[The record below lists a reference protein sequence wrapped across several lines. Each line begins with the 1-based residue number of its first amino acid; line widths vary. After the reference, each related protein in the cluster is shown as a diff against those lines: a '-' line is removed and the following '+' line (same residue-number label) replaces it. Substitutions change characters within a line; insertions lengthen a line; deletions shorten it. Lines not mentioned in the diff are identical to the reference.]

1 MKAHMAH
8 VFPLE
13 ILFTAPRCFFVAED
27 RNHVPSVG
35 VTQLHCMQFPLMT
48 PRAQPGPARGF
59 CRFFAATAL
68 MRAVFAFAAALA
80 FAGAGIVRAAPV
92 VVADTDDTG
101 TATDT
106 GGADAA
112 VAEATQQ
119 MAVPILNPLADKKKS
134 GEPIFIM
141 EAFTVSGK
149 DEDDE
154 RDPTG
159 MGGPDAEMT
168 EAPFSNDLLAG
179 DVPYE
184 NEVDVAIDTELQLA
198 AASTTN
204 PADVATTINR
214 ANLIG
219 FPTPILRNGFTQ
231 TGVPEVLNA
240 GHTEIWQGPFTPVTG
255 RAAPG
260 GIRNLVTNR
269 PGRGQLRLYF
279 YGNDTGYTQARLNHT
294 SELIGKKLWQRVAI
308 DHRLSDSPVE
318 YAYYRI
324 TDLSGGLT
332 WRINRR
338 HSVMLNVDHRRYD
351 ANTSAGIPHY
361 RNTITTLNDPHLSK
375 EENEAINIE
384 RKRIIAPYLPLAT
397 FNSYGPDA
405 LTRKRISSASLQ
417 YEGSPSRRLALRG
430 NLQAWQRDLWQDRFA
445 VGQYLLDTGLYSGT
459 REPLRIEQPMDVL
472 TATAEA
478 TYRLALKHS
487 DHKIT
492 FRLEHI
498 RTRYTRI
505 DHYLDNTDKDADG
518 LTALTRFTHRPGLT
532 HTYTSPSPTLDNPDR
547 TGTTTAYGSFDP
559 YDPDYYFPTYNED
572 QYRDR
577 RIDRDETTAI
587 SSAALGERLALWRGK
602 LVATAGMRFD
612 HVELSVDNHPTP
624 GTNRVTSYSDDV
636 RDEFTWLA
644 GANYQ
649 VLPRRLLL
657 FANTSTAF
665 EPCTRVDGRTGE
677 IQGNETTLGYE
688 LGLRGMLLKR
698 IGVTALFFQ
707 YQNKNI
713 ARGNPLYNDPDF
725 DKDQTQP
732 QLVSAGKE
740 RFTGGTLSVRG
751 VLGYGFEIN
760 LRAAYTDA
768 VTLASPDRTEQI
780 GKEIARLPPANFA
793 LSTTYRAPAA
803 GKFKGC
809 YAVLTI
815 TAVSDYIAY
824 YEDKTRSYLDYP
836 ANTQFSLG
844 LGRSWTVGKPARG
857 KRLLRHSFYLGISNL
872 LNRDQFNRFAR
883 LAQGRRAGMSYS
895 LIY

>member
-1 MKAHMAH
+1 MPAAA
-8 VFPLE
+8 LAS
-13 ILFTAPRCFFVAED
+13 APAL
-27 RNHVPSVG
+27 
-35 VTQLHCMQFPLMT
+35 TL
-48 PRAQPGPARGF
+48 APARAPA
-59 CRFFAATAL
+59 AATLAL
-68 MRAVFAFAAALA
+68 AAALA
-80 FAGAGIVRAAPV
+80 FVLALAAATLRAGPA
-92 VVADTDDTG
+92 VVADTEGTG

-106 GGADAA
+106 AGADAA

-119 MAVPILNPLADKKKS
+119 MAAGILNPLEEKKKS
-134 GEPIFIM
+134 GEPFFVM

-149 DEDDE
+149 DESE
-154 RDPTG
+154 EHDPTG

-168 EAPFSNDLLAG
+168 EAPFSNELLAG

-184 NEVDVAIDTELQLA
+184 NEVDVAVNTELQLA

-279 YGNDTGYTQARLNHT
+279 YGNDTGYTQARADYT
-294 SELIGKKLWQRVAI
+294 SELIRKKVWQRVAI
-308 DHRLSDSPVE
+308 DHRISESPVE
-318 YAYYRI
+318 FAYYRI
-324 TDLSGGLT
+324 TDISGGLT
-332 WRINRR
+332 WRVNRK
-338 HSVMLNVDHRRYD
+338 HSIMLNIDHRRYD

-361 RNTITTLNDPHLSK
+361 RNTVTNITDPALSK
-375 EENEAINIE
+375 EENDALNIE
-384 RKRIIAPYLPLAT
+384 RKKIIGPYLPLAT

-405 LTRKRISSASLQ
+405 LTYKRISSASLQ
-417 YEGSPSRRLALRG
+417 YEGSASRRISLRG
-430 NLQAWQRDLWQDRFA
+430 NLQAWHRDLWQDRFA
-445 VGQYLLDTGLYSGT
+445 VGQYVLDTGRFYGT
-459 REPLRIEQPMDVL
+459 REPLRIEQPMDVF
-472 TATAEA
+472 TGTAEI
-478 TYRLALKHS
+478 TCRLALKKS

-492 FRLEHI
+492 FRVEHI
-498 RTRYTRI
+498 QTLYSRADR
-505 DHYLDNTDKDADG
+505 YLDNTVKGADG
-518 LTALTRFTHRPGLT
+518 LTALTRYTHRPGLT
-532 HTYTSPSPTLDNPDR
+532 YNYTNPA
-547 TGTTTAYGSFDP
+547 TGRPATTYGSFDP
-559 YDPDYYFPTYNED
+559 YNPDYYFPAYSED
-572 QYRDR
+572 IYTDR
-577 RIDRDETTAI
+577 RTDRDETTSI
-587 SSAALGERLALWRGK
+587 TSAALGERLALWRGK

-612 HVELSVDNHPTP
+612 HVELSVDSHPTP
-624 GTNRVTSYSDDV
+624 GANRIIAYSEDT
-636 RDEFTWLA
+636 RDELTWLA

-649 VLPRRLLL
+649 ILPRRLLL

-665 EPCTRVDGRTGE
+665 EPCTRVDARTGE

-713 ARGNPLYNDPDF
+713 ARGNPLYNDPELDA
-725 DKDQTQP
+725 DKTQP
-732 QLVSAGKE
+732 QLVAAGKE

-751 VLGYGFEIN
+751 VLGRGFEIN
-760 LRAAYTDA
+760 LRAAYTRA
-768 VTLASPDRTEQI
+768 ITLAAPDRKEQI

-809 YAVLTI
+809 YAVLTV

-824 YEDKTRSYLDYP
+824 YDDTKTRAYLDYP
-836 ANTQFSLG
+836 ANSLLSLG
-844 LGRSWTVGKPARG
+844 LGRSWTLGKPARG
-857 KRLLRHSFYLGISNL
+857 KRLPRHSFYIGVSNL
-872 LNRDQFNRFAR
+872 LNRDQLNRFAR

-895 LIY
+895 IIY

>member
-1 MKAHMAH
+1 
-8 VFPLE
+8 
-13 ILFTAPRCFFVAED
+13 
-27 RNHVPSVG
+27 
-35 VTQLHCMQFPLMT
+35 MQFPLVI
-48 PRAQPGPARGF
+48 PRALPGPARGF

-68 MRAVFAFAAALA
+68 LRAVFAFVAALA
-80 FAGAGIVRAAPV
+80 LVSVGIVRAAPV

-106 GGADAA
+106 AGADAT

-119 MAVPILNPLADKKKS
+119 MAVPVLNPLEEKKKS
-134 GEPIFIM
+134 GDPIFVM
-141 EAFTVSGK
+141 EAFTVSSK
-149 DEDDE
+149 DESE
-154 RDPTG
+154 ELDPTG

-184 NEVDVAIDTELQLA
+184 NEVDIAVNTELQLA

-269 PGRGQLRLYF
+269 PGRGLIRLYF
-279 YGNDTGYTQARLNHT
+279 YGNDTGYTQARADYT
-294 SELIGKKLWQRVAI
+294 SELVRKKLWQRVAI
-308 DHRLSDSPVE
+308 DHRNSESPVDF
-318 YAYYRI
+318 AYYRI
-324 TDLSGGLT
+324 TDISGGLT
-332 WRINRR
+332 WRVNRK
-338 HSVMLNVDHRRYD
+338 HSVMLNVDYRKYD

-361 RNTITTLNDPHLSK
+361 RATATNDPDLTA
-375 EENEAINIE
+375 EQNAQ
-384 RKRIIAPYLPLAT
+384 RKKIIGPYLPLAT

-405 LTRKRISSASLQ
+405 LTYKRIGSVSLQ
-417 YEGSPSRRLALRG
+417 YEGSASRRVSLRG
-430 NLQAWQRDLWQDRFA
+430 NLQAWHRDLWQDRFV
-445 VGQYLLDTGLYSGT
+445 VGQYVLDTGRFYGT
-459 REPLRIEQPMDVL
+459 REPFRIEQPMDVL
-472 TATAEA
+472 TGTAEA
-478 TYRLALKHS
+478 TYRLALKKS

-492 FRLEHI
+492 FRIEHI
-498 RTRYTRI
+498 QTDYTRT
-505 DHYLDNTDKDADG
+505 DRYLDRTIKDAAG
-518 LTALTRFTHRPGLT
+518 LTARDRYLRRPGLT
-532 HTYTSPSPTLDNPDR
+532 YTYLSPTPTNPNR
-547 TGTTTAYGSFDP
+547 TLTAYGSFDP
-559 YDPDYYFPTYNED
+559 HNPDYYFPTFNNDLYSF
-572 QYRDR
+572 RS
-577 RIDRDETTAI
+577 IDRDETTSI
-587 SSAALGERLALWRGK
+587 SSAALSERLALWRGRF
-602 LVATAGMRFD
+602 VATAGVRYD
-612 HVELSVDNHPTP
+612 HVELSVDNHPSAGSSNITA
-624 GTNRVTSYSDDV
+624 YSEDT
-636 RDEFTWLA
+636 RDELTWLL

-649 VLPRRLLL
+649 ILPSRLLL

-688 LGLRGMLLKR
+688 LGFRGMLLKR
-698 IGVTALFFQ
+698 IGITALFFQ

-713 ARGNPLYNDPDF
+713 ARGNPLYNDPEF
-725 DKDQTQP
+725 DADQTQP

-740 RFTGGTLSVRG
+740 RFTGATFSARG

-768 VTLASPDRTEQI
+768 VTLASPDRPEQV
-780 GKEIARLPPANFA
+780 GREIARLPPANFA
-793 LSTTYRAPAA
+793 LSTTYRAPA
-803 GKFKGC
+803 GKFKGY
-809 YAVLTI
+809 YAVLTV

-824 YEDKTRSYLDYP
+824 YDDKSRFYLDYP

-844 LGRSWTVGKPARG
+844 LGRSWTVGKPAKG
-857 KRLLRHSFYLGISNL
+857 KRLLRHSFYLGVSNL
-872 LNRDQFNRFAR
+872 LNRDQLNRFAR
-883 LAQGRRAGMSYS
+883 LAQGRRVGMSYS
-895 LIY
+895 VTY